1 MNRQSAQTPILR
13 ENITL
18 TLSSAEQDALA
29 RCLHVASLN
38 QLTIMDACYL
48 INVNNKLKFL
58 TESGDAC
65 RHPAQS
71 PDVVEQD
78 GTVSLLQNHI
88 LVSPSDLD
96 QILFSLRRSMKYLPN
111 KKSVDCDAQCI
122 ADSIE
127 LIEALL
133 SGGFDTEVLIV
144 VGQGGTNG

>member
-1 MNRQSAQTPILR
+1 MNSQSAQTPILR

-18 TLSSAEQDALA
+18 TLSPAEQDALA

-48 INVNNKLKFL
+48 INLNNKLKFL

-71 PDVVEQD
+71 PDVVGQD
-78 GTVSLLQNHI
+78 GTVSLNHI

-111 KKSVDCDAQCI
+111 KRSVDCDAQCI

-144 VGQGGTNG
+144 VGQGGNQ